1 MAENKSGAK
10 NVLGELFVE
19 FGVKGVGGLLKNLNM
34 VSASFLLG
42 KNAANQLVQTLNKPL
57 KEAGDFAL
65 QMRKVRNEIG
75 LTNAQ
80 GQQIQNW
87 AKNIG
92 IGEGSIFGD
101 IGGMIDKLYNLKTYN
116 FVPKGWYEANR
127 LLTQAGGAPIAFNK
141 YDGTA
146 EGVLQL
152 FKDIA
157 KGMDNIQDVGIKRQ
171 IQQELGLSG
180 DFLTYIR
187 EIDQLKEAIN
197 NLTDAEIKALEENAK
212 TQSALAQAWKRVWQ
226 RISALA
232 SPSLT
237 KELNILADIL
247 TPGKTKEGIKN
258 YVKERVPGVIP
269 GLSYF
274 NQYKEGFDFWKPI
287 VMSGIKEIPTQLTPF
302 TPAPDLD
309 KAGQSDLLQTG
320 LMPATLQSGD
330 IKNVYV
336 TNTQYIDTSDPISA
350 GNQAAAKI
358 DEMATAGQKLNTGR

>member
-42 KNAANQLVQTLNKPL
+42 KNAANQLIKILNTPL
-57 KEAGDFAL
+57 EEAGEFAL

-116 FVPKGWYEANR
+116 FVPKGWYEASR
-127 LLTQAGGAPIAFNK
+127 LLTQAGGTPIAFNK

-157 KGMDNIQDVGIKRQ
+157 KGIDNIQDVGTKRR
-171 IQQELGLSG
+171 IQQELGVSG
-180 DFLTYIR
+180 DFLTYI
-187 EIDQLKEAIN
+187 KELDGLEKAIN
-197 NLTDAEIKALEENAK
+197 NLSDSQVDALEENTKAQRELVQNWDKLRLRGVAGVAK
-212 TQSALAQAWKRVWQ
+212 ATTPVIKDVSTALKPDEEGSQKRTE
-226 RISALA
+226 LA
-232 SPSLT
+232 VKSLKYT
-237 KELNILADIL
+237 LPRYDESYGYWYFKELQDA
-247 TPGKTKEGIKN
+247 KKN
-258 YVKERVPGVIP
+258 KAT
-269 GLSYF
+269 GL
-274 NQYKEGFDFWKPI
+274 
-287 VMSGIKEIPTQLTPF
+287 F

-336 TNTQYIDTSDPISA
+336 TNTQYIDTSDPIRA

>member
-101 IGGMIDKLYNLKTYN
+101 IGGMIDKLYNLKMYN

-157 KGMDNIQDVGIKRQ
+157 KGMDNIQDVGTKRR
-171 IQQELGLSG
+171 IQQELGVSG
-180 DFLTYIR
+180 DFLTYI
-187 EIDQLKEAIN
+187 KELDGLEKAIN
-197 NLTDAEIKALEENAK
+197 NLKDSQIDVLEENAK
-212 TQSALAQAWKRVWQ
+212 AQGELAQNWRKLWQ
-226 RISALA
+226 RGSAGVAKATTPAIKDVSTALKPDEEGSKKRA
-232 SPSLT
+232 EYLIKSLIHLQPFYNVPFANYLNSK
-237 KELNILADIL
+237 KETN
-247 TPGKTKEGIKN
+247 N
-258 YVKERVPGVIP
+258 N
-269 GLSYF
+269 S
-274 NQYKEGFDFWKPI
+274 
-287 VMSGIKEIPTQLTPF
+287 PF
-302 TPAPDLD
+302 TSAPDLD